1 MITKMQVERFRAISD
16 VTVRLGSFNVLIGPN
31 DQGKTSFLEA
41 VYALAATTRN
51 PIAESFW
58 SPWRG
63 RNLVHRG
70 DSKGIRLSASLGGAD
85 CPEGSLDYSLTVRPQ
100 GDTCTIAQETVGPN
114 GPVLLMQNG
123 ADTMVRHHLRG
134 ASINPDLLPLVEA
147 VASQLPSPALT
158 RWDIEELGSSSMLPP
173 DRKQA
178 FDPTGYGLGTCLA
191 EQKLASDETFTRIS
205 SRFLRLFPEFR
216 GLGFRRVA
224 GQYWGRRPDKSR
236 AYANG
241 GDCYEMIF
249 QRCDGTDVAAN
260 LVSGG
265 VLVTLA
271 FLTIAELNGDLLLIE
286 EPENGL
292 HPARLQGIVET
303 LREACASRPGSQVI
317 LTTHSPL
324 LLDYVQPEEVRLF
337 ARNKAGE
344 VEVHHLED
352 VPDIKDRLKYVML
365 GELVFGNWDDFVEE
379 IREHANS
386 GAR

>member
-1 MITKMQVERFRAISD
+1 MITKMRVERFRALAD
-16 VTVRLGSFNVLIGPN
+16 VTVRLSNFNVLIGPN

-51 PIAESFW
+51 TIGESFW

-63 RNLVHRG
+63 RNLVYYG
-70 DSKGIRLSASLGGAD
+70 DPQGIRLSASLGNAD
-85 CPEGSLDYSLTVRPQ
+85 SSLPMIEYSVAVRSL
-100 GDTCTIAQETVGPN
+100 GEECIIAQESAN
-114 GPVLLMQNG
+114 SQVLLENSG
-123 ADTMVRHHLRG
+123 ATTVQQFWRG
-134 ASINPDLLPLVEA
+134 ASVNPIFKDSVST
-147 VASQLPSPALT
+147 VASLLHPPALT
-158 RWDIEELGSSSMLPP
+158 RWDAEELGAPSMLHP

-191 EQKLASDETFTRIS
+191 EQKLASDETFSKIVSQFTQ
-205 SRFLRLFPEFR
+205 LFPEFR
-216 GLGFRRVA
+216 GIGFRRVR
-224 GQYWGRRPDKSR
+224 GQFWQRAADKSR
-236 AYANG
+236 APAG
-241 GDCYEMIF
+241 TGDCFEMFF
-249 QRCDGTDVAAN
+249 QRHDGVEVPAN

-265 VLVTLA
+265 VLVSLA

-292 HPARLQGIVET
+292 HPARLQGVVDM
-303 LREACASRPGSQVI
+303 LRRVCERRPDSQVL

-324 LLDYVQPEEVRLF
+324 LLDYVRPEQVRLF
-337 ARNKAGE
+337 SRNKAGG

-352 VPDIKDRLKYVML
+352 IPDIKDRLKYMML
-365 GELVFGNWDDFVEE
+365 GELIFSDWENFIEE

>member
-1 MITKMQVERFRAISD
+1 MITKMRVERFRALAD
-16 VTVRLGSFNVLIGPN
+16 VTVRLGNFNVLIGPN

-41 VYALAATTRN
+41 VYALAAATRN

-63 RNLVHRG
+63 RNLVHQG
-70 DSKGIRLSASLGGAD
+70 DSQGVRLSATLAGTDASS
-85 CPEGSLDYSLTVRPQ
+85 PVVEYSVAVRAF
-100 GDTCTIAQETVGPN
+100 GDGCAIAQETADSQ
-114 GPVLLMQNG
+114 LLLENSG
-123 ADTMVRHHLRG
+123 ETTVRHFVRG
-134 ASINPDLLPLVEA
+134 VAINPIFKASVEA
-147 VASQLPSPALT
+147 IAARLQPPALT
-158 RWDIEELGSSSMLPP
+158 RWDVEELGSPSTLPP

-191 EQKLASDETFTRIS
+191 EQKLASDETFSRIVS
-205 SRFLRLFPEFR
+205 QFCQFFPEFR
-216 GLGFRRVA
+216 GLGFRRVRGPFWQRA
-224 GQYWGRRPDKSR
+224 SDKSR
-236 AYANG
+236 TATG
-241 GDCYEMIF
+241 TGECYEMFF
-249 QRCDGTDVAAN
+249 QRQDGVDVPAN

-271 FLTIAELNGDLLLIE
+271 FLTMAELNGDLLLIE

-292 HPARLQGIVET
+292 HPARLQGIVEM
-303 LREACASRPGSQVI
+303 LRSVCDRRPGSQVL

-324 LLDYVQPEEVRLF
+324 LLDYVQPEQVRLF
-337 ARNKAGE
+337 SRNKAGN

-352 VPDIKDRLKYVML
+352 IPDIKDRVKYMML
-365 GELVFGNWDDFVEE
+365 GELVFSDWENFIEE

>member
-1 MITKMQVERFRAISD
+1 MHVERFRAISN

-41 VYALAATTRN
+41 VYALAAATRN

-63 RNLVHRG
+63 RNLVHQG
-70 DSKGIRLSASLGGAD
+70 DSQGVQLSAFLGGNQRSEAD
-85 CPEGSLDYSLTVRPQ
+85 VEYSLAVRPQ
-100 GDTCTIAQETVGPN
+100 GEGCVIAKETVGPN
-114 GPVLLMQNG
+114 GPVLLAQNSG
-123 ADTMVRHHLRG
+123 DTTVRLHLLG
-134 ASINPDLLPLVEA
+134 NAINPDCRQLVETIA
-147 VASQLPSPALT
+147 QRLPAPALT
-158 RWDIEELGSSSMLPP
+158 RWDIEELGIPSMLPP
-173 DRKQA
+173 NRHQA

-191 EQKLASDETFTRIS
+191 EQKLASDETFNRIS
-205 SRFLRLFPEFR
+205 SQFCELFNEFR
-216 GLGFRRVA
+216 GIGFRRVT
-224 GQYWGRRPDKSR
+224 GRYWFRGPDKVRNHGNS
-236 AYANG
+236 
-241 GDCYEMIF
+241 GDCYEMLL
-249 QRCDGTDVAAN
+249 QRRDGTEVPAN

-292 HPARLQGIVET
+292 HPARLQGIVER
-303 LREACASRPGSQVI
+303 LRKATASRPGSQVI

-337 ARNKAGE
+337 ARNKTGD

-352 VPDIKDRLKYVML
+352 IPDIKDRLKYVML
-365 GELVFGNWDDFVEE
+365 GELVFSDWDNFIEE
-379 IREHANS
+379 VREHANPA
-386 GAR
+386 AR